1 MICKDYWNRY
11 KQGFLDITE
20 ARSFKVCVMTCVTAF
35 HEPCLLILVPM
46 TITNFQNFQ
55 HLKESVLLSI
65 LGEFFCPF
73 ILSKTAIKQKQT
85 KNKYKKK
92 KKGWWSESCVKLWV
106 TTTQNK
112 KAKLQHNRRKLRP
125 IYRQILLTRILPA
138 SETNFWKTIK
148 KQWANTNTND
158 LWIIT
163 DRLNSIPVPK
173 TTNLQKPFSQKQ
185 YKHCAAVK
193 CPETC

>member
-85 KNKYKKK
+85 KNKCLKKK
-92 KKGWWSESCVKLWV
+92 KADGLNPVSNSES
-106 TTTQNK
+106 
-112 KAKLQHNRRKLRP
+112 LQHKTRRQNYNTTEESQGLFTGRYYWLEFYLQVK
-125 IYRQILLTRILPA
+125 QI
-138 SETNFWKTIK
+138 FK
-148 KQWANTNTND
+148 KQ
-158 LWIIT
+158 
-163 DRLNSIPVPK
+163 
-173 TTNLQKPFSQKQ
+173 
-185 YKHCAAVK
+185 
-193 CPETC
+193 